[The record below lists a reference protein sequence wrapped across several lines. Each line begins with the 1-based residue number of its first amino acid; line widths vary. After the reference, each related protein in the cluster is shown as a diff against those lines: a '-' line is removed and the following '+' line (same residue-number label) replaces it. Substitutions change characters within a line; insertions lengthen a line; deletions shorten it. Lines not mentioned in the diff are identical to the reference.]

1 MATRR
6 KKKFGSSQA
15 ERHISV
21 RAVRRDPPDLK
32 KLSRAL
38 ITMAL
43 AEVEAEAQ
51 NTKEE
56 AEDKNDTKDQ
66 RSDRGVA

>member
-6 KKKFGSSQA
+6 KKYGSSRS

-38 ITMAL
+38 ITLAL

-51 NTKEE
+51 EQKEGE
-56 AEDKNDTKDQ
+56 RGKDKRERPERGDT
-66 RSDRGVA
+66 

>member
-6 KKKFGSSQA
+6 KKYGSSSS
-15 ERHISV
+15 ERHISL

-38 ITMAL
+38 ITLAL

-51 NTKEE
+51 NQNENQRGE
-56 AEDKNDTKDQ
+56 AKGE
-66 RSDRGVA
+66 RPERGDV